1 MQRFL
6 RKLRRMLLL
15 RRLSLMMEPRPA
27 CSRTRFR
34 CCLKKMQR
42 KEGSVWLA

>member
-27 CSRTRFR
+27 CSRTPVPLP
-34 CCLKKMQR
+34 LKKMQR
-42 KEGSVWLA
+42 KRR